1 MHDNTYWKF
10 STNHTAP
17 GCFLDSGGYI
27 GVRMQLNSWVAT
39 SFYPIVEKCC
49 SLEVTEKLN
58 CTYLWFDY
66 NFGKVLDTDKDGYFE
81 SYYYETNTFYS
92 NLVTSNVILS
102 LLMGENRF
110 NTREFLRN
118 IYNTRFYEKFIDYE
132 PEVLAIQ
139 YPSVRVTRAQYNP
152 NTKLLI
158 INFNTEKSMILST

>member
-1 MHDNTYWKF
+1 
-10 STNHTAP
+10 
-17 GCFLDSGGYI
+17 
-27 GVRMQLNSWVAT
+27 
-39 SFYPIVEKCC
+39 
-49 SLEVTEKLN
+49 
-58 CTYLWFDY
+58 
-66 NFGKVLDTDKDGYFE
+66 
-81 SYYYETNTFYS
+81 
-92 NLVTSNVILS
+92 
-102 LLMGENRF
+102 MGENRF